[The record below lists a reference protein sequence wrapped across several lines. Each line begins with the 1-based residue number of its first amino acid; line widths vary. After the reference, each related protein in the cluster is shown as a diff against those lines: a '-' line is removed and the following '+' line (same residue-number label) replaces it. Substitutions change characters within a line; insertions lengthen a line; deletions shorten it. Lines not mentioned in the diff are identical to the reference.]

1 MPEQP
6 HRELNAQLLDAQ
18 ALYPQNIPGS
28 AQAQAVRNNGRTLR
42 GGDSCT
48 WRILGLFVCGLA
60 ALAGAVLFQR
70 SRVHSGWSSSSG
82 SS

>member
-6 HRELNAQLLDAQ
+6 GALNAQLLNAQ
-18 ALYPQNIPGS
+18 ALSYPENIPGS

-42 GGDSCT
+42 GGDSFT
-48 WRILGLFVCGLA
+48 WCLLGLVVCAVAALGLA
-60 ALAGAVLFQR
+60 MLFPR
-70 SRVHSGWSSSSG
+70 DHVHSGWSSSSG